1 MSSDASGAYV
11 YRNVTPSP
19 QASEPTLVGQQP
31 VVPQPPAPAAVADF
45 TDWVSDYQRSLLA
58 FAQLVAG
65 DRQTGEDLL
74 QTALARAYLK
84 WSRIGAPGQHPHA
97 YVRRIIVNENA
108 SLWRRPWKRRER
120 TTNILPERPDRTD
133 FTPDGTWTLVEALPA
148 RQRTVIALR
157 FYADLS
163 VAETA
168 EAMGCSPAA
177 VKTHTARAVAK
188 LKAALGEGGQS

>member
-1 MSSDASGAYV
+1 
-11 YRNVTPSP
+11 VTPSP
-19 QASEPTLVGQQP
+19 QASEPTLVGQQRTAP
-31 VVPQPPAPAAVADF
+31 PPAPPATVADF

-65 DRQTGEDLL
+65 NRQTGEDLL

-84 WSRIGAPGQHPHA
+84 WSKIGAPGQHPRA

-120 TTNILPERPDRTD
+120 TTNVLPERPDRSD
-133 FTPDGTWTLVEALPA
+133 FTPDGTWALVQALPA
-148 RQRTVIALR
+148 RQRTAIALR

-168 EAMGCSPAA
+168 EAMGCSAGA

-188 LKAALGEGGQS
+188 LKDALGEGERA

>member
-1 MSSDASGAYV
+1 M
-11 YRNVTPSP
+11 
-19 QASEPTLVGQQP
+19 
-31 VVPQPPAPAAVADF
+31 VPQPRVQEAVADF

-74 QTALARAYLK
+74 QIALARAYLK
-84 WSRIGAPGQHPHA
+84 WSRIGASGQHPHA

-120 TTNILPERPDRTD
+120 PTSILPERPDSTD
-133 FTPDGTWTLVEALPA
+133 FTPDSTWVLVQALPA
-148 RQRTVIALR
+148 RQRTAIALR

-163 VAETA
+163 VTDTA

-188 LKAALGEGGQS
+188 LKDALGEGGRA